1 MKIEDF
7 GFITSIKKF
16 EENSLLVKILSK
28 ENGLISGYAMHIKK
42 DRLNYQVGNSV
53 KFTWSAK
60 TTNQLGTLK
69 IELVKSYLSYFI
81 NDRFYLA
88 LIENITLL
96 INNLLYERYLEKNLY
111 NIIEIIFNLI
121 ANNETKY
128 KILKLYLIFENTMLN
143 IIGTGIIFENSV
155 DINNLYYISPKTGLA
170 VSKSKG
176 EPYKDRLLLFPPI
189 FQKDNIE
196 MDDIFQCFS
205 IMDFFLKKYLLD
217 NNLNNKYKIIFNSRE
232 KLLNNIE

>member
-7 GFITSIKKF
+7 GFITSVKKF

-28 ENGLISGYAMHIKK
+28 ENGLISGYVMHIKK
-42 DRLNYQVGNSV
+42 DRLIYQTGNSV
-53 KFTWSAK
+53 KFIWSAK
-60 TTNQLGTLK
+60 NTNQLGTLK

-88 LIENITLL
+88 LIDNITLL
-96 INNLLYERYLEKNLY
+96 INSLLYERYLEKNLY

-128 KILKLYLIFENTMLN
+128 KILKLYLIFENTILN
-143 IIGTGIIFENSV
+143 IIGTGIIFEKDLN
-155 DINNLYYISPKTGLA
+155 INEFYYISPKTGLA

-176 EPYKDRLLLFPPI
+176 DPYKDRLLLFPSL
-189 FQKDNIE
+189 FQKENIE
-196 MDDIFQCFS
+196 REDIFQCFS
-205 IMDFFLKKYLLD
+205 VINFFLKKYLID
-217 NNLNNKYKIIFNSRE
+217 NNFDNKYKIIFNSRE
-232 KLLNNIE
+232 KMLDNI

>member
-16 EENSLLVKILSK
+16 EENSLLIKILSK

-111 NIIEIIFNLI
+111 NILEIIFNLI
-121 ANNETKY
+121 TNNEKKI

-143 IIGTGIIFENSV
+143 IIGTGIIFENST

-176 EPYKDRLLLFPPI
+176 EPYKDRLLLFPSL

-205 IMDFFLKKYLLD
+205 VMDFFLKKYLLD